1 MSFSFSMA
9 TKMRM
14 SLKHK
19 LKIKFIYKRDRDSKM
34 AKKETQGQTQKRI
47 LILCVDRDGD
57 LEVKAAIKTP
67 LLGRTANLDA
77 AVSLALK
84 DPEEPDANAMF
95 EAVRLYDRLH
105 DEKQPDEVFEVATIS
120 GTELGGVSADRKL
133 VAELNSLVETFSAQE
148 VILVSD
154 GYSDEAI
161 LPLIESRVPV
171 SSVRRIVI
179 KHSESIEET
188 AAVFTKYV
196 KLLVDDP
203 KYSRIA
209 LGLPGILVFIFGI
222 LWAIN
227 YFVQGA
233 IYWYGIAIVIV
244 LGGFL
249 LLKGFGVDK
258 ATKDF
263 YKWARDYSP
272 PPLPIQVSNYAVIA
286 GILCIAV
293 SVYLGIANVSN
304 NAAPFPTDFSGWI
317 GFTPAIASFFIKGV
331 QDLLVVGVIITL
343 LGRSVRL
350 YFERDSRLLR
360 NVALIVTV
368 AWSRWILDG
377 TASVLSHYYYQ
388 SGSPVGLQDPFFSSF
403 LFTIIVGILIGVASV
418 LLIYIVNR
426 SAKDFFRKNDEK
438 EAEL

>member
-1 MSFSFSMA
+1 
-9 TKMRM
+9 
-14 SLKHK
+14 
-19 LKIKFIYKRDRDSKM
+19 M
-34 AKKETQGQTQKRI
+34 AKKETQPQTQKRI

-57 LEVKAAIKTP
+57 LEVKSAIKTP
-67 LLGRTANLDA
+67 LLGRTANLNG

-105 DEKQPDEVFEVATIS
+105 DEKQPEEVFEVATIS
-120 GTELGGVSADRKL
+120 GSELGGVSADRKL
-133 VAELNSLVETFSAQE
+133 VSELNNLLESFNANE

-154 GYSDEAI
+154 GYSDEAV
-161 LPLIESRVPV
+161 LPLVESRVPV

-196 KLLVDDP
+196 RLLVENP
-203 KYSRIA
+203 RYARIA
-209 LGLPGILVFIFGI
+209 LGLPGLLVLIFGI
-222 LWAIN
+222 LWGIN
-227 YFVQGA
+227 YFVPGA
-233 IYWYGIAIVIV
+233 IFWYGIAIVIV
-244 LGGFL
+244 VGGFL

-263 YKWARDYSP
+263 YVWARDYSP
-272 PPLPIQVSNYAVIA
+272 PSLPMQISNYTVIA

-293 SVYLGIANVSN
+293 SFYLGIANVN
-304 NAAPFPTDFSGWI
+304 INVAPAADLGGWLSMS
-317 GFTPAIASFFIKGV
+317 PRLAYYFITGII
-331 QDLLVVGVIITL
+331 DLLVAGIIIVL
-343 LGRSVRL
+343 VGRSVRL
-350 YFERDSRLLR
+350 YVERDSRLLR

-368 AWSRWILDG
+368 AWSRWVLIG
-377 TASVLSHYYYQ
+377 TANVIIHYYNDT
-388 SGSPVGLQDPFFSSF
+388 SAIVGLNDSIFSGF

-426 SAKDFFRKNDEK
+426 SAKDFFKKRGEK
-438 EAEL
+438 TEEL

>member
-1 MSFSFSMA
+1 
-9 TKMRM
+9 
-14 SLKHK
+14 
-19 LKIKFIYKRDRDSKM
+19 M
-34 AKKETQGQTQKRI
+34 AKRETQQQTQKRI

-57 LEVKAAIKTP
+57 LEVKAGIKTP
-67 LLGRTANLDA
+67 LLGRTANIDG

-95 EAVRLYDRLH
+95 EAVRLYDRLQ
-105 DEKQPDEVFEVATIS
+105 DEKQPEEVFEVATIS
-120 GTELGGVSADRKL
+120 GSELGGVSADRKL
-133 VAELNSLVETFSAQE
+133 VNELNNLLDSFNANE

-161 LPLIESRVPV
+161 LPLVESRVPV

-188 AAVFTKYV
+188 AAVFTKYIR
-196 KLLVDDP
+196 LMVDNP
-203 KYSRIA
+203 RYARMA

-222 LWAIN
+222 LWAIDN
-227 YFVQGA
+227 LKIYPGA
-233 IYWYGIAIVIV
+233 LYYYGIAIVIV
-244 LGGFL
+244 VGGFL
-249 LLKGFGVDK
+249 LLKGFGVDR

-272 PPLPIQVSNYAVIA
+272 PSLPMQISNYTVIA

-293 SVYLGIANVSN
+293 SVYLGIANVN
-304 NAAPFPTDFSGWI
+304 INVAPAADLAGWLNI
-317 GFTPAIASFFIKGV
+317 TPRVAYYFITGII
-331 QDLLVVGVIITL
+331 DLLVAGISIVL

-360 NVALIVTV
+360 NVALIVSV
-368 AWSRWILDG
+368 AWSRWVLVG
-377 TASVLSHYYYQ
+377 TANVIIHYYKDT
-388 SGSPVGLQDPFFSSF
+388 SAVVGLNDSIFSIF

-418 LLIYIVNR
+418 LLIYIINR
-426 SAKDFFRKNDEK
+426 SAKSFFKKNNEEK
-438 EAEL
+438 PEEL